1 MKTKNDFNNSFEIN
15 DSKNYLLKKVK
26 KGERVSSITNRSL
39 NKTQREYYV
48 NTINSN
54 YNNTSFNNIS
64 LNTSQNIHK

>member
-1 MKTKNDFNNSFEIN
+1 MKTKNDFNN
-15 DSKNYLLKKVK
+15 
-26 KGERVSSITNRSL
+26 GERVSSITNRSL